1 MLPPGKERRR
11 DGDRGPSDAGGSRRA
26 ASVSLGERRGSPSA
40 ASRRVL
46 RSADA
51 GRGGEKGGGAGRGE
65 RAAAGGDGGR
75 AGGRR
80 GGRAGAAGGGAG
92 GDCGA
97 GGAGGGGGPR
107 AGGGGDQGVGLQ
119 EDLPEAEGRVGG
131 GGAEG
136 TQGPGGAVQARGQP
150 PEDLFRGREPAE
162 GVRAEEGGA
171 RGQRFRGG
179 GLPVGPFF
187 KPIAICG
194 AAVAG
199 IAALLRAVDD
209 ESLNFII
216 EGDGM
221 AKNLGGY
228 VGGEAQLKDPVKGY
242 WKGDYKVQRKESK
255 PRPLTPAKLKADK
268 LQIPVLEAPVDLDFD
283 VPKTAAPKAAAGS
296 GTVFN
301 FNAGGTKKVAPK
313 KKSAPKK
320 KVAPKGTVF
329 SPSFGA
335 PAKKAAS
342 KPKPAAKKAAP
353 KPKPA
358 APKSTKKGTSEWKGI
373 LLPGRVEL

>member
-1 MLPPGKERRR
+1 MR
-11 DGDRGPSDAGGSRRA
+11 
-26 ASVSLGERRGSPSA
+26 
-40 ASRRVL
+40 
-46 RSADA
+46 
-51 GRGGEKGGGAGRGE
+51 
-65 RAAAGGDGGR
+65 
-75 AGGRR
+75 
-80 GGRAGAAGGGAG
+80 
-92 GDCGA
+92 
-97 GGAGGGGGPR
+97 
-107 AGGGGDQGVGLQ
+107 
-119 EDLPEAEGRVGG
+119 
-131 GGAEG
+131 
-136 TQGPGGAVQARGQP
+136 
-150 PEDLFRGREPAE
+150 
-162 GVRAEEGGA
+162 GGA
-171 RGQRFRGG
+171 RGQRRAGMAGGRGGAAGAARGRREAGLAAAGPARAGVVIKESGSKKIFQRQKGASAAAAPKERKARAEPFKLGGSLPKISFEGGSLPKVSAPKKAAPAGSDSGGG

>member
-1 MLPPGKERRR
+1 M
-11 DGDRGPSDAGGSRRA
+11 GDA
-26 ASVSLGERRGSPSA
+26 
-40 ASRRVL
+40 
-46 RSADA
+46 
-51 GRGGEKGGGAGRGE
+51 RGGAAGAARGRREAGFVGMAGLAGLV
-65 RAAAGGDGGR
+65 AAAGPAR
-75 AGGRR
+75 AGVVIKESGSKKVFQRQKS
-80 GGRAGAAGGGAG
+80 GAAAAPKERKARAEPFKFGGGL
-92 GDCGA
+92 
-97 GGAGGGGGPR
+97 PKVSFE
-107 AGGGGDQGVGLQ
+107 GVGL
-119 EDLPEAEGRVGG
+119 PKVSAPKKAAPAGG
-131 GGAEG
+131 ESG
-136 TQGPGGAVQARGQP
+136 
-150 PEDLFRGREPAE
+150 
-162 GVRAEEGGA
+162 
-171 RGQRFRGG
+171 GG

-187 KPIAICG
+187 KPIAICSAG
-194 AAVAG
+194 VAG
-199 IAALLRAVDD
+199 IAALLRAVDE
-209 ESLNFII
+209 ESLKFII

-221 AKNLGGY
+221 AKNLDLY
-228 VGGEAQLKDPVKGY
+228 LGGEAQTKDPVKGY
-242 WKGDYKVQRKESK
+242 FKGDYKVERKESK

-268 LQIPVLEAPVDLDFD
+268 LQIPILEAPVDLDFD
-283 VPKTAAPKAAAGS
+283 VPKTAAPKAAAPS

-358 APKSTKKGTSEWKGI
+358 APKPAKKGDSEWKGI

>member
-1 MLPPGKERRR
+1 MR
-11 DGDRGPSDAGGSRRA
+11 
-26 ASVSLGERRGSPSA
+26 
-40 ASRRVL
+40 
-46 RSADA
+46 
-51 GRGGEKGGGAGRGE
+51 
-65 RAAAGGDGGR
+65 
-75 AGGRR
+75 
-80 GGRAGAAGGGAG
+80 GGAG
-92 GDCGA
+92 GQRRAGMA
-97 GGAGGGGGPR
+97 GGRGGAAGAARGRREAGLAGIAGLAGLAAAAGPAR
-107 AGGGGDQGVGLQ
+107 AGVVIKESGSKKIFQRQ
-119 EDLPEAEGRVGG
+119 K
-131 GGAEG
+131 GASAAAAPKERK
-136 TQGPGGAVQARGQP
+136 A
-150 PEDLFRGREPAE
+150 
-162 GVRAEEGGA
+162 RAEPFKLGGSLPKISFEGGSLPKVSA
-171 RGQRFRGG
+171 PKKAAPAGSDSGGG